1 MTAKRTRGFTLVELL
16 VVIGIIAL
24 LISILLPA
32 LEKGKQAANRVA
44 CSSQLRQFH
53 QGSHLFKV
61 DHKGKPF
68 YGAGWRA
75 TLFTYLRNPRVF
87 ICPSDD
93 HPFRSV
99 DSALVD
105 IVEAPYDIALEEGP
119 MVRWKGT
126 DDNYTLNIDDA
137 PDPTQGDQDYN
148 DLVLRVQDQFDGT
161 VKVTVVSIDAGY
173 HFDLIDSRDRKILL
187 PDLGRKTKA
196 GTSIILPAGLASY
209 AFNWDTDKVYGR
221 PDKILA
227 LDYGRSVA
235 NAAVDSWKL
244 FRGKMLV
251 PPFARHS
258 RMVNVLWSDGA
269 VSITPLSQIDPVSAA
284 NVKQY
289 WKK

>member
-1 MTAKRTRGFTLVELL
+1 MTTKQTRGFTLVELL

-32 LEKGKQAANRVA
+32 LEKGKQAANQAA
-44 CSSQLRQFH
+44 CLSQLRQFH
-53 QGSHLFKV
+53 QGSHLYKT
-61 DHKGKPF
+61 DHKDKF
-68 YGAGWRA
+68 TGAGWRA
-75 TLFTYLRNPRVF
+75 TLYLYLKNPRVF

-93 HPFRSV
+93 RPFRSL
-99 DSALVD
+99 DSGLID

-119 MVRWKGT
+119 MVRKKGT

-148 DLVLRVQDQFDGT
+148 DLVVRIEDQFNGFI
-161 VKVTVVSIDAGY
+161 KLTVVGIDAGY
-173 HFDLIDSRDRKILL
+173 HFDLIDARDRKVLL

-196 GTSIILPAGLASY
+196 GTSIMLPAGYASY
-209 AFNWDTDKVYGR
+209 AFNSETNKVYGISG
-221 PDKILA
+221 KILA

-235 NAAVDSWKL
+235 NPAVDSWKL

-258 RMVNVLWSDGA
+258 RMVNVLWSDGGA
-269 VSITPLSQIDPVSAA
+269 SLTPLSQIDPATA
-284 NVKQY
+284 TNVKKY